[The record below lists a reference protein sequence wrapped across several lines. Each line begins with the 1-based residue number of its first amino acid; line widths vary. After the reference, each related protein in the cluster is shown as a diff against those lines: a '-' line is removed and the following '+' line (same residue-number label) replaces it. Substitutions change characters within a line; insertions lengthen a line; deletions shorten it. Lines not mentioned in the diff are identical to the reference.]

1 MSMTMTTLLRI
12 SMSLL
17 CLANRPPRYVVSAAD
32 EVAVVEEFV
41 VAGYL
46 PDYRAYIN
54 VNSTTLHLT
63 DMMIFSLTPDSIL
76 RRYSNDTVLLSPNQS
91 GRCCLSS
98 EHFDLT
104 RKARAYK
111 QEHQPTEQIRILVT
125 VGGGG
130 RSNGF
135 HELVTGSGKLQRQ
148 FIQALVDLWCVYLFE
163 LSVPFN

>member
-1 MSMTMTTLLRI
+1 
-12 SMSLL
+12 MSLL

-76 RRYSNDTVLLSPNQS
+76 RRYSDDDSFSLSPNQS

>member
-1 MSMTMTTLLRI
+1 MSMTILLRI

-17 CLANRPPRYVVSAAD
+17 CLANHHPHHVVSASA
-32 EVAVVEEFV
+32 AVKEFV

-54 VNSTTLHLT
+54 VNSTILHLT

-111 QEHQPTEQIRILVT
+111 QEHQPTKQIRILVT

-130 RSNGF
+130 RCDGF
-135 HELVTGSGKLQRQ
+135 HELVTGGAKLQRQ
-148 FIQALVDLWCVYLFE
+148 FIQAVVGLWYVYPFE
-163 LSVPFN
+163 